1 MKDDAP
7 LTVEPVDEYDVDV
20 RATLEQKFEEV
31 GIDAS
36 ISTYKQPMIVATTRR
51 KVGEDTWQSFKIEMK
66 ADALC
71 TQEELDEIV
80 EKKVDKLLEMGE

>member
-1 MKDDAP
+1 MTDDSE

-20 RATLEQKFEEV
+20 RATLEQKLEEV

-36 ISTYKQPMIVATTRR
+36 FSTYEQPMLVATTRR

-66 ADALC
+66 ADLVC
-71 TQEELDEIV
+71 TQEELDEII
-80 EKKVDKLLEMGE
+80 ESKVDDLLEMGE